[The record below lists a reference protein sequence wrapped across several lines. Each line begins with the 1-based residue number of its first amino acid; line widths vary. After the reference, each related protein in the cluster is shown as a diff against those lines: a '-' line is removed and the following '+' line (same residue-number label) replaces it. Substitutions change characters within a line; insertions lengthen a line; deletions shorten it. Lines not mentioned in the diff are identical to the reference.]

1 MSNVYVHFSQTSLP
15 ARYSVVNFQLGSHS
29 LRFREVIP
37 TAVKISRL
45 VKTYLLT
52 AAAGSRIR
60 EGSPSGT
67 GQTLHA
73 EPGFSDR
80 FENDLTHSPILGK
93 MNNDGRRSVGKR
105 IRCGFLCLER
115 NEVFSWKIR
124 LKTVKK
130 IRIKGLPERAASA

>member
-1 MSNVYVHFSQTSLP
+1 MACFLP
-15 ARYSVVNFQLGSHS
+15 S
-29 LRFREVIP
+29 IP
-37 TAVKISRL
+37 AAVKISRL

-67 GQTLHA
+67 DQTLHA

-124 LKTVKK
+124 LKTEKI